1 MGILEFSIQER
12 SSLYTGSQKTGGRR
26 ETTRLWTDLGR
37 GASRWEGCI
46 TTWKEQRDGSR
57 LGEKKKTRKL
67 RGRMAHSKKKNKLR
81 TVVPSPGCS
90 LESPEEVFFF
100 F

>member
-1 MGILEFSIQER
+1 MGPDW
-12 SSLYTGSQKTGGRR
+12 GK
-26 ETTRLWTDLGR
+26 
-37 GASRWEGCI
+37 
-46 TTWKEQRDGSR
+46 
-57 LGEKKKTRKL
+57 KKKTRKL